1 MDYRPHFRGKILESE
16 VKKPRF
22 LFQVVYMGKKKE
34 KNIKAT
40 EEQFSWHLERLNP
53 MFMKIVSSLGFNFV
67 SAKFERESG
76 FDYLRITISHE
87 DRMINLDDCEVVS
100 RAVNDEL
107 DKENKIDFTYNLEVQ
122 SPGRDIPSGCLID
135 NKHLAVLG
143 ESEIVNH
150 KHEFSVKGL
159 DLVVNS

>member
-1 MDYRPHFRGKILESE
+1 
-16 VKKPRF
+16 
-22 LFQVVYMGKKKE
+22 MGKKKE

-53 MFMKIVSSLGFNFV
+53 MFKKIVCSLGFNLE

-87 DRMINLDDCEVVS
+87 DRIINLDDCEVVS
-100 RAVNDEL
+100 RAVNNEL
-107 DKENKIDFTYNLEVQ
+107 DEDNKIDFPYSLEVQ
-122 SPGRDIPSGCLID
+122 SPGVDVPLERLSIPAECFD
-135 NKHLAVLG
+135 RNETV
-143 ESEIVNH
+143 
-150 KHEFSVKGL
+150 HEFSVKGL